1 LWEKGSFATILLLRK
16 SNINKAMLIVYQRS
30 RGLKMKRSLRIA
42 FFIMMVFGGF
52 YLSRGW
58 ATKGPATIIF
68 ESCTFITGFFG
79 LCALGVL
86 ALLSKNK

>member
-1 LWEKGSFATILLLRK
+1 
-16 SNINKAMLIVYQRS
+16 
-30 RGLKMKRSLRIA
+30 
-42 FFIMMVFGGF
+42 MMAFGGF

-86 ALLSKNK
+86 ALLSKKVTTNKPIYSLQ